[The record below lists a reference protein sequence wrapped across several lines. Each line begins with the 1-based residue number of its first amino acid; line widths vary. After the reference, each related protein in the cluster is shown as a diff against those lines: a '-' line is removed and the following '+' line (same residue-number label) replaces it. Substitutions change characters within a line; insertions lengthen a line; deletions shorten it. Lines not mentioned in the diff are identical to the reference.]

1 MIDDITG
8 TISRAKTHLGSSKD
22 YPATPTTMEGVT
34 MFGSEPFS
42 THTVVYTKYCD
53 GGSFTGALTNAPV
66 RYKNNTFYFRGRG
79 IFDGLFEDL
88 LVNRGMDKATELL
101 YSGCSAGGLT
111 SYIHA
116 DSVTAVMKARAPA
129 AKVVVVA
136 DAM

>member
-1 MIDDITG
+1 MGETL
-8 TISRAKTHLGSSKD
+8 SRAETDLGSSKG
-22 YPATPTTMEGVT
+22 YPATPTRMEGT
-34 MFGSEPFS
+34 AMFGSEPFS
-42 THTVVYTKYCD
+42 THTVVYAKYCD
-53 GGSFTGALTNAPV
+53 GGSFTGALSNQPV
-66 RYKNNTFYFRGRG
+66 QYKNGTFYFRGRG
-79 IFDGLFEDL
+79 IFDGLFDDL
-88 LVNRGMDKATELL
+88 LGNRGMDKATELL